1 MYTDLMNDSTNPAAS
16 KSVKV
21 GGKPRPE
28 HVKKP
33 PTTLLTKAQ
42 VAKLQADKGLP
53 KNTAKQNILKQGI
66 SKQGTLNQSVIN
78 QSVIN
83 QSVSNQE
90 TAEQSQSQ
98 NNQAIK
104 ASTNNTGADDAYFSV
119 QDLIVGYDDT
129 IIVNGL
135 SLDLKQGEIG
145 CFLGYSGCGKTTAL
159 RAIAGLEQSRGGKIR
174 LSNQRLT
181 EQTARTKFA
190 VAPAKRGMGM
200 VFQDYAL
207 FGHLSVAK
215 NIAFGLNK
223 WSAADKKARIKEMLA
238 LVELTEH
245 ADKRPSELSGG
256 QQQRVA
262 LARALAP
269 KPKLLLLDEPFSNLD
284 VVLRESLAMSVRDIL
299 KRTNT
304 TAILVTHDQNEAFAL
319 ADKVGVM
326 DKGKLVQWAT
336 PSELYHEPVSP
347 FVAEFV
353 GEGAMIDGIIKEG
366 HVETAL
372 GDIYRRME
380 VYDELGQPLY
390 CEYDYPN
397 GTPIKVLV
405 RPDDIVHDD
414 ESTQTALVVGRVFRG
429 ANYLYRL
436 QLADGQTV
444 LSLVAS
450 HHNHEIGSQIGI
462 LPILEHVVV
471 FDEKDIN
478 ATTWSEYDRSERVEE
493 IR

>member
-1 MYTDLMNDSTNPAAS
+1 MYTDSTHDPSESKSIHTSSLKAKAIQAKTRLEHRKNASVIKAHNLAHAAVERDASKPDEAPQKIDARQDHKVKNTNSQKNQVDSAAS
-16 KSVKV
+16 
-21 GGKPRPE
+21 P
-28 HVKKP
+28 
-33 PTTLLTKAQ
+33 
-42 VAKLQADKGLP
+42 
-53 KNTAKQNILKQGI
+53 
-66 SKQGTLNQSVIN
+66 
-78 QSVIN
+78 
-83 QSVSNQE
+83 
-90 TAEQSQSQ
+90 
-98 NNQAIK
+98 
-104 ASTNNTGADDAYFSV
+104 YFSV

-129 IIVNGL
+129 IVVDGL
-135 SLDLKQGEIG
+135 SLTLQQGEIG

-159 RAIAGLEQSRGGKIR
+159 RAIAGLEQSRGGSIY

-181 EQTARTKFA
+181 DKRARKSFA

-223 WSAADKKARIKEMLA
+223 WSTADKKARVAEMLS
-238 LVELTEH
+238 LVDLTEH
-245 ADKRPSELSGG
+245 ADKRPNELSGG

-299 KRTNT
+299 KCTNT
-304 TAILVTHDQNEAFAL
+304 TAILVTHDQNEAFAI

-326 DKGKLVQWAT
+326 HQGKLVQWAT

-380 VYDELGQPLY
+380 VYDEAGYPQY
-390 CEYDYPN
+390 CEYYYPN

-405 RPDDIVHDD
+405 RPDDIIHDD
-414 ESTQTALVVGRVFRG
+414 DSTQTALVVGRVFRG

-436 QLADGQTV
+436 QLDDGQTV

-450 HHNHEIGSQIGI
+450 HHNHEIGSHIGI

-471 FDEKDIN
+471 FDETDVN
-478 ATTWSEYDRSERVEE
+478 ATTWSEYDGVERFAD
-493 IR
+493 IRQD

>member
-1 MYTDLMNDSTNPAAS
+1 MYTDSTHDPSESKSIHTSSLKAKSIQAKTRLEHRKNASVIKAHNLAHAAVERDASKPDEAPQKIDARQDHKVKNTNSQKNQVDSAAS
-16 KSVKV
+16 
-21 GGKPRPE
+21 P
-28 HVKKP
+28 
-33 PTTLLTKAQ
+33 
-42 VAKLQADKGLP
+42 
-53 KNTAKQNILKQGI
+53 
-66 SKQGTLNQSVIN
+66 
-78 QSVIN
+78 
-83 QSVSNQE
+83 
-90 TAEQSQSQ
+90 
-98 NNQAIK
+98 
-104 ASTNNTGADDAYFSV
+104 YFSV

-129 IIVNGL
+129 IVVDGL
-135 SLDLKQGEIG
+135 SLTLQQGEIG

-159 RAIAGLEQSRGGKIR
+159 RAIAGLEQSRGGSIY

-181 EQTARTKFA
+181 DKRARKSFA

-223 WSAADKKARIKEMLA
+223 WSTADKKARVAEMLS
-238 LVELTEH
+238 LVDLTEH
-245 ADKRPSELSGG
+245 ADKRPNELSGG

-304 TAILVTHDQNEAFAL
+304 TAILVTHDQNEAFAI

-326 DKGKLVQWAT
+326 HQGKLVQWAT

-380 VYDELGQPLY
+380 VYDEAGYPQY

-405 RPDDIVHDD
+405 RPDDIIHDD
-414 ESTQTALVVGRVFRG
+414 DSTQTALVVGRVFRG

-436 QLADGQTV
+436 QLDDGQTV

-450 HHNHEIGSQIGI
+450 HHNHEIGSHIGI

-471 FDEKDIN
+471 FDENDVN
-478 ATTWSEYDRSERVEE
+478 ATTWSEYDGVERFAD
-493 IR
+493 IRQD

>member
-1 MYTDLMNDSTNPAAS
+1 MYTDSMKNSTDS
-16 KSVKV
+16 KS
-21 GGKPRPE
+21 
-28 HVKKP
+28 
-33 PTTLLTKAQ
+33 TTTTSI
-42 VAKLQADKGLP
+42 
-53 KNTAKQNILKQGI
+53 NT
-66 SKQGTLNQSVIN
+66 T
-78 QSVIN
+78 
-83 QSVSNQE
+83 
-90 TAEQSQSQ
+90 
-98 NNQAIK
+98 
-104 ASTNNTGADDAYFSV
+104 DPYFSV

-135 SLDLKQGEIG
+135 SLVLQQGEIG

-159 RAIAGLEQSRGGKIR
+159 RAIAGLEQSRGGTIR
-174 LSNQRLT
+174 LNDQYLT
-181 EQTARTKFA
+181 DKTAGNAFT

-223 WSAADKKARIKEMLA
+223 WSAADKKARVTEMLS

-245 ADKRPSELSGG
+245 ADKRPNELSGG

-284 VVLRESLAMSVRDIL
+284 VVLRESLAMNVRDIL

-336 PSELYHEPVSP
+336 PSELYHEPINP

-380 VYDELGQPLY
+380 VNDESGQPQY
-390 CEYDYPN
+390 CKYDYPN
-397 GTPIKVLV
+397 GTLIKVLV
-405 RPDDIVHDD
+405 RPDDIIHDD
-414 ESTQTALVVGRVFRG
+414 DSTQTALVVGRVFRG

-436 QLADGQTV
+436 QLDDGQTV

-462 LPILEHVVV
+462 LPLLEHVVV
-471 FDEKDIN
+471 FDEKEIN
-478 ATTWSEYDRSERVEE
+478 ATTWSEYDRAES
-493 IR
+493 

>member
-1 MYTDLMNDSTNPAAS
+1 MYTDSMKGSADS
-16 KSVKV
+16 KSINAKSI
-21 GGKPRPE
+21 KAKARLE
-28 HVKKP
+28 HIKKLP
-33 PTTLLTKAQ
+33 VAQ
-42 VAKLQADKGLP
+42 VKTPPAQSSKSLEK
-53 KNTAKQNILKQGI
+53 I
-66 SKQGTLNQSVIN
+66 SAFSQDV
-78 QSVIN
+78 
-83 QSVSNQE
+83 E
-90 TAEQSQSQ
+90 TATATSP
-98 NNQAIK
+98 
-104 ASTNNTGADDAYFSV
+104 YFSV

-129 IIVNGL
+129 VIVNGL
-135 SLDLKQGEIG
+135 SLELKQGEIG

-159 RAIAGLEQSRGGKIR
+159 RAIAGLEQSRDGTV
-174 LSNQRLT
+174 LLNNQCLT
-181 EQTARTKFA
+181 DKTDRNSYA

-223 WSAADKKARIKEMLA
+223 WSAADKKARVAEMLE
-238 LVELTEH
+238 LVELSEH
-245 ADKRPSELSGG
+245 ADKRPNELSGG

-284 VVLRESLAMSVRDIL
+284 VVLRESLAMNVRDIL

-326 DKGKLVQWAT
+326 HKGKLVQWAT
-336 PSELYHEPVSP
+336 PSELYHEPISP

-380 VYDELGQPLY
+380 VYDESGYPQY

-405 RPDDIVHDD
+405 RPDDIIHDD
-414 ESTQTALVVGRVFRG
+414 ESNQTALVVGRVFRG

-436 QLADGQTV
+436 QLDDGQTV

-478 ATTWSEYDRSERVEE
+478 ATTWSEYDRSERVDESE
-493 IR
+493 

>member
-1 MYTDLMNDSTNPAAS
+1 MYTDSTHDPSES
-16 KSVKV
+16 KSIHTGSLKAKSIQAKTRLEHRKNASVIKAHNLAHAAVERDAPKPDEAPQKIDARQDHKV
-21 GGKPRPE
+21 
-28 HVKKP
+28 
-33 PTTLLTKAQ
+33 
-42 VAKLQADKGLP
+42 
-53 KNTAKQNILKQGI
+53 KNTDSEEKQVD
-66 SKQGTLNQSVIN
+66 SV
-78 QSVIN
+78 
-83 QSVSNQE
+83 
-90 TAEQSQSQ
+90 
-98 NNQAIK
+98 
-104 ASTNNTGADDAYFSV
+104 ASPYFSV

-129 IIVNGL
+129 IVVDGL
-135 SLDLKQGEIG
+135 SLTLQQGEIG

-159 RAIAGLEQSRGGKIR
+159 RAIAGLEQSRGGSIY

-181 EQTARTKFA
+181 DKRARKSFA

-223 WSAADKKARIKEMLA
+223 WSTADKKARVAEMLN
-238 LVELTEH
+238 LVDLTEH
-245 ADKRPSELSGG
+245 ADKRPNELSGG

-304 TAILVTHDQNEAFAL
+304 TAILVTHDQNEAFAI

-326 DKGKLVQWAT
+326 HQGKLVQWAT

-380 VYDELGQPLY
+380 VYDEAGYPQY

-405 RPDDIVHDD
+405 RPDDIIHDD
-414 ESTQTALVVGRVFRG
+414 DSTQTALVVGRVFRG

-436 QLADGQTV
+436 QLDDGQTV

-450 HHNHEIGSQIGI
+450 HHNHEIGSHIGI

-471 FDEKDIN
+471 FDETDVN
-478 ATTWSEYDRSERVEE
+478 ATTWSEYDGVERFAD
-493 IR
+493 IRQD

>member
-1 MYTDLMNDSTNPAAS
+1 MDTDSIQDSTDPNLINTKPMNE
-16 KSVKV
+16 KSV
-21 GGKPRPE
+21 
-28 HVKKP
+28 
-33 PTTLLTKAQ
+33 TTRSMSATQ
-42 VAKLQADKGLP
+42 P
-53 KNTAKQNILKQGI
+53 
-66 SKQGTLNQSVIN
+66 
-78 QSVIN
+78 
-83 QSVSNQE
+83 
-90 TAEQSQSQ
+90 
-98 NNQAIK
+98 
-104 ASTNNTGADDAYFSV
+104 YFSV

-129 IIVNGL
+129 IVVNGL
-135 SLDLKQGEIG
+135 SFILQQGEIG

-159 RAIAGLEQSRGGKIR
+159 RAIAGLEPSRSGTIHLNEQCLTDKTAHQS
-174 LSNQRLT
+174 
-181 EQTARTKFA
+181 FA
-190 VAPAKRGMGM
+190 IAPAKRGMGM

-223 WSAADKKARIKEMLA
+223 WSTADKQARVADMLS

-245 ADKRPSELSGG
+245 ADKRPHELSGG

-336 PSELYHEPVSP
+336 PSELYHEPASP

-353 GEGAMIDGIIKEG
+353 GEGAMIDGIIKDG
-366 HVETAL
+366 RVETAL
-372 GDIYRRME
+372 GDIYRRLE
-380 VYDELGQPLY
+380 VYDESGQSQY

-405 RPDDIVHDD
+405 RPDDIIHDD
-414 ESTQTALVVGRVFRG
+414 DSARTALVIGRVFRG

-436 QLADGQTV
+436 QLDDGQTV
-444 LSLVAS
+444 LSLVPS
-450 HHNHEIGSQIGI
+450 HHNHDIGSKIGI
-462 LPILEHVVV
+462 LPKLEHIVV
-471 FDEKDIN
+471 FDEKAIN
-478 ATTWSEYDRSERVEE
+478 ATTWSEYDRSPRVNENN
-493 IR
+493 

>member
-1 MYTDLMNDSTNPAAS
+1 MVLLTNSELVPFMYTDSMNDSTNS
-16 KSVKV
+16 KS
-21 GGKPRPE
+21 E
-28 HVKKP
+28 
-33 PTTLLTKAQ
+33 KARANHMP
-42 VAKLQADKGLP
+42 VAKSALS
-53 KNTAKQNILKQGI
+53 QNR
-66 SKQGTLNQSVIN
+66 IN
-78 QSVIN
+78 PVQPNKTV
-83 QSVSNQE
+83 
-90 TAEQSQSQ
+90 EQSNTSQ
-98 NNQAIK
+98 Q
-104 ASTNNTGADDAYFSV
+104 NTEKHIATDPYFSV
-119 QDLIVGYDDT
+119 QNLIVGYDDT
-129 IIVNGL
+129 IVVNGM
-135 SLDLKQGEIG
+135 SLMLEQGEIG

-159 RAIAGLEQSRGGKIR
+159 RAIAGLEQSRGGTIY
-174 LSNQRLT
+174 LNNQRLT
-181 EQTARTKFA
+181 EKTARQSFA

-223 WSAADKKARIKEMLA
+223 WSAADKKARVAEMLS

-245 ADKRPSELSGG
+245 ADKRPNELSGG

-284 VVLRESLAMSVRDIL
+284 VVLRESLAMNVRDIL

-326 DKGKLVQWAT
+326 DKGRLVQWAR

-353 GEGAMIDGIIKEG
+353 GEGAMVDGIIKEG

-372 GDIYRRME
+372 GNIYRRME
-380 VYDELGQPLY
+380 VYDESGQPQY

-405 RPDDIVHDD
+405 RPDDIIHDD
-414 ESTQTALVVGRVFRG
+414 DSTQTALVIGRVFRG

-436 QLADGQTV
+436 QLDDGQTV

-450 HHNHEIGSQIGI
+450 HHNHAIGSYIGI
-462 LPILEHVVV
+462 LPLLEHVVV

-478 ATTWSEYDRSERVEE
+478 ATTWSEYDRSSRMDEE
-493 IR
+493 V

>member
-1 MYTDLMNDSTNPAAS
+1 MGVIVVFYCITSSFYVVIITVLLIHRLLVPSMYTDLLNDSADQSDP
-16 KSVKV
+16 KSA
-21 GGKPRPE
+21 
-28 HVKKP
+28 
-33 PTTLLTKAQ
+33 TTKARLDSAKHLSAVTMSAPDANQLQ
-42 VAKLQADKGLP
+42 VSIGDSSHTPNDQMSDAKTP
-53 KNTAKQNILKQGI
+53 
-66 SKQGTLNQSVIN
+66 
-78 QSVIN
+78 
-83 QSVSNQE
+83 
-90 TAEQSQSQ
+90 
-98 NNQAIK
+98 
-104 ASTNNTGADDAYFSV
+104 YFRV
-119 QDLIVGYDDT
+119 QDLVVGYDKT
-129 IIVNGL
+129 IVVDGL
-135 SLDLKQGEIG
+135 SLTLQQGEIG

-159 RAIAGLEQSRGGKIR
+159 RAIAGLEPARHGIIGLQD
-174 LSNQRLT
+174 QRLT
-181 EQTARTKFA
+181 EQTSSTSFA
-190 VAPAKRGMGM
+190 IAPAKRGMGM

-223 WSAADKKARIKEMLA
+223 WSAADKKARVAEMLS

-245 ADKRPSELSGG
+245 ADKRPTELSGG

-326 DKGKLVQWAT
+326 HHGKLVQWAT

-353 GEGAMIDGIIKEG
+353 GEGAMIDGVIKEG
-366 HVETAL
+366 HVETAV

-380 VYDELGQPLY
+380 VLNETGQPQY
-390 CEYDYPN
+390 CKYDYPN
-397 GTPIKVLV
+397 DTLIKVLV
-405 RPDDIVHDD
+405 RPDDIIHDD
-414 ESTQTALVVGRVFRG
+414 DSTQTALVVGRVFRG

-436 QLADGQTV
+436 QLDDGQTI

-450 HHNHEIGSQIGI
+450 HHNHPIGSRIGI
-462 LPILEHVVV
+462 LPMLEHVVV
-471 FDEKDIN
+471 FDEKNIN
-478 ATTWSEYDRSERVEE
+478 ATTWSEYDRLSVASRQDM
-493 IR
+493 

>member
-1 MYTDLMNDSTNPAAS
+1 MVLLTNSELVPSMYTDSMNDSTNS
-16 KSVKV
+16 KL
-21 GGKPRPE
+21 E
-28 HVKKP
+28 
-33 PTTLLTKAQ
+33 KARANHMP
-42 VAKLQADKGLP
+42 VAKSPLS
-53 KNTAKQNILKQGI
+53 QNK
-66 SKQGTLNQSVIN
+66 IN
-78 QSVIN
+78 PIQPNKTV
-83 QSVSNQE
+83 
-90 TAEQSQSQ
+90 EQSSTSQ
-98 NNQAIK
+98 Q
-104 ASTNNTGADDAYFSV
+104 NTEKHIATDPYFSV
-119 QDLIVGYDDT
+119 QNLIVGYDDT
-129 IIVNGL
+129 IVVNGL
-135 SLDLKQGEIG
+135 SLMLEQGEIG

-159 RAIAGLEQSRGGKIR
+159 RAIAGLEQSRGGTIY
-174 LSNQRLT
+174 LNNQRLT
-181 EQTARTKFA
+181 EKTARQSFA

-223 WSAADKKARIKEMLA
+223 WSAADKKARVAEMLS

-245 ADKRPSELSGG
+245 ADKRPNELSGG

-284 VVLRESLAMSVRDIL
+284 VVLRESLAMNVRDIL

-326 DKGKLVQWAT
+326 DKGRLVQWAR

-353 GEGAMIDGIIKEG
+353 GEGAMVDGIIKEG

-372 GDIYRRME
+372 GNIYRRME
-380 VYDELGQPLY
+380 VYDESGQPQY

-405 RPDDIVHDD
+405 RPDDIIHDD
-414 ESTQTALVVGRVFRG
+414 DSTQTALVIGRVFRG

-436 QLADGQTV
+436 QLDDGQTV

-450 HHNHEIGSQIGI
+450 HHNHAIGSHIGI
-462 LPILEHVVV
+462 LPLLEHVVV

-478 ATTWSEYDRSERVEE
+478 ATTWSEYDRSSRMDEE
-493 IR
+493 V

>member
-1 MYTDLMNDSTNPAAS
+1 MYTDSMKGSADS
-16 KSVKV
+16 KSINAKSI
-21 GGKPRPE
+21 KAKARLE
-28 HVKKP
+28 HIKKLP
-33 PTTLLTKAQ
+33 VAQ
-42 VAKLQADKGLP
+42 VKTPPAQPSKSLEKSSAFSQDVET
-53 KNTAKQNILKQGI
+53 NTAT
-66 SKQGTLNQSVIN
+66 SP
-78 QSVIN
+78 
-83 QSVSNQE
+83 
-90 TAEQSQSQ
+90 
-98 NNQAIK
+98 
-104 ASTNNTGADDAYFSV
+104 YFSV

-135 SLDLKQGEIG
+135 SLELKQGEIG

-159 RAIAGLEQSRGGKIR
+159 RAIAGLEQSRDGTV
-174 LSNQRLT
+174 LLNNQCLT
-181 EQTARTKFA
+181 DKTDRNSYA

-223 WSAADKKARIKEMLA
+223 WSAADKKARVAEMLE
-238 LVELTEH
+238 LVELSEH
-245 ADKRPSELSGG
+245 ADKRPNELSGG

-284 VVLRESLAMSVRDIL
+284 VVLRESLAMNVRDIL

-326 DKGKLVQWAT
+326 HKGKLVQWAT
-336 PSELYHEPVSP
+336 PSELYHEPISP

-380 VYDELGQPLY
+380 VYDESGYPQY

-405 RPDDIVHDD
+405 RPDDIIHDD

-436 QLADGQTV
+436 QLDDGQTV

-478 ATTWSEYDRSERVEE
+478 ATTWSEYDRSERVDETE
-493 IR
+493 

>member
-1 MYTDLMNDSTNPAAS
+1 MYTDLMNDSTDS
-16 KSVKV
+16 DSI
-21 GGKPRPE
+21 KPQSQTRQSN
-28 HVKKP
+28 VKKP
-33 PTTLLTKAQ
+33 PITIITKAQ
-42 VAKLQADKGLP
+42 MAQALADRELHQGAANLDNFLTKQP
-53 KNTAKQNILKQGI
+53 DTTAQP
-66 SKQGTLNQSVIN
+66 
-78 QSVIN
+78 
-83 QSVSNQE
+83 
-90 TAEQSQSQ
+90 
-98 NNQAIK
+98 
-104 ASTNNTGADDAYFSV
+104 YFSV
-119 QDLIVGYDDT
+119 KDLVVGYDDT
-129 IIVNGL
+129 IVVNGL
-135 SLDLKQGEIG
+135 SLELQQGEIG

-159 RAIAGLEQSRGGKIR
+159 RAIAGLEESRGGKIM
-174 LSNQRLT
+174 LNNQRLT
-181 EQTARTKFA
+181 EQAARVSFA

-223 WSAADKKARIKEMLA
+223 WSTADKKARVAEMLA
-238 LVELTEH
+238 LVELSEH
-245 ADKRPSELSGG
+245 ADKRPNELSGG

-284 VVLRESLAMSVRDIL
+284 VVLRESLAMNVRDIL

-326 DKGKLVQWAT
+326 HKGKLVQWAT
-336 PSELYHEPVSP
+336 PSELYHKPVSP

-380 VYDELGQPLY
+380 VYDASGQPQY

-405 RPDDIVHDD
+405 RPDDIIHDD
-414 ESTQTALVVGRVFRG
+414 DSIQTALVVGRVFRG

-450 HHNHEIGSQIGI
+450 HHNHDIGTQIGI

-478 ATTWSEYDRSERVEE
+478 ATTWSEYDRSERFEE
-493 IR
+493 S

>member
-1 MYTDLMNDSTNPAAS
+1 MYTDSMKGSADS
-16 KSVKV
+16 KSINARSIKA
-21 GGKPRPE
+21 KARLE
-28 HVKKP
+28 HIKKLP
-33 PTTLLTKAQ
+33 VAQ
-42 VAKLQADKGLP
+42 VKTPPAQP
-53 KNTAKQNILKQGI
+53 
-66 SKQGTLNQSVIN
+66 SKSLEKSSAFSQDV
-78 QSVIN
+78 
-83 QSVSNQE
+83 E
-90 TAEQSQSQ
+90 TATATSP
-98 NNQAIK
+98 
-104 ASTNNTGADDAYFSV
+104 YFSV

-135 SLDLKQGEIG
+135 SLELKQGEIG

-159 RAIAGLEQSRGGKIR
+159 RAIAGLEQSRDGTV
-174 LSNQRLT
+174 LLNNQCLT
-181 EQTARTKFA
+181 DKTDRNSYA

-223 WSAADKKARIKEMLA
+223 WSAADKKSRVAEMLE
-238 LVELTEH
+238 LVELSEH
-245 ADKRPSELSGG
+245 ADKRPNELSGG

-284 VVLRESLAMSVRDIL
+284 VVLRESLAMNVRDIL

-326 DKGKLVQWAT
+326 HKGKLVQWAT
-336 PSELYHEPVSP
+336 PSELYHEPISP

-380 VYDELGQPLY
+380 VYDESGYPQY

-405 RPDDIVHDD
+405 RPDDIIHDD
-414 ESTQTALVVGRVFRG
+414 ESNQTALVVGRVFRG

-436 QLADGQTV
+436 QLDDGQTV

-478 ATTWSEYDRSERVEE
+478 ATTWSEYDRSERVDETE
-493 IR
+493 

>member
-1 MYTDLMNDSTNPAAS
+1 MHPDLIKDSADQTD
-16 KSVKV
+16 
-21 GGKPRPE
+21 
-28 HVKKP
+28 H
-33 PTTLLTKAQ
+33 
-42 VAKLQADKGLP
+42 
-53 KNTAKQNILKQGI
+53 
-66 SKQGTLNQSVIN
+66 SKQVLAHHNVQVDSNKQAAMVADEMPYLSV
-78 QSVIN
+78 
-83 QSVSNQE
+83 
-90 TAEQSQSQ
+90 T
-98 NNQAIK
+98 
-104 ASTNNTGADDAYFSV
+104 
-119 QDLIVGYDDT
+119 DLIVGYDDIT
-129 IIVNGL
+129 IVDGL
-135 SLDLKQGEIG
+135 SLTLKQGEIG

-159 RAIAGLEQSRGGKIR
+159 RAIAGLEPTRRGVISLNG
-174 LSNQRLT
+174 QRLT
-181 EQTARTKFA
+181 EQTATTSFA

-207 FGHLSVAK
+207 FGHLTVAK
-215 NIAFGLNK
+215 NIAFGLNN
-223 WSAADKKARIKEMLA
+223 WSKADKQARVAEMLS

-245 ADKRPSELSGG
+245 ADKRPAELSGG

-304 TAILVTHDQNEAFAL
+304 TAILVTHDQNEAFAI

-326 DKGKLVQWAT
+326 YEGKLVQWAT
-336 PSELYHEPVSP
+336 PSDLYHEPISP

-353 GEGAMIDGIIKEG
+353 GEGAMIDGIIQEG

-372 GDIYRRME
+372 GDIYRRLE
-380 VYDELGQPLY
+380 VYDESGQPQY

-405 RPDDIVHDD
+405 RPDDIIHDD
-414 ESTQTALVVGRVFRG
+414 ESTQTALVIGRVFRG

-436 QLADGQTV
+436 QLDDGQTV

-450 HHNHEIGSQIGI
+450 HHNHEIGTHIGI

-478 ATTWSEYDRSERVEE
+478 ATTWSEYDRASMVTEVR
-493 IR
+493 

>member
-1 MYTDLMNDSTNPAAS
+1 MYTDLMNNSIDSADSNSVESQS
-16 KSVKV
+16 KVRQSN
-21 GGKPRPE
+21 
-28 HVKKP
+28 VKKP
-33 PTTLLTKAQ
+33 PITIITKAQ
-42 VAKLQADKGLP
+42 MVQALADRELQ
-53 KNTAKQNILKQGI
+53 
-66 SKQGTLNQSVIN
+66 QGTASLDNSLTQDH
-78 QSVIN
+78 
-83 QSVSNQE
+83 E
-90 TAEQSQSQ
+90 TTTQP
-98 NNQAIK
+98 
-104 ASTNNTGADDAYFSV
+104 YFSV
-119 QDLIVGYDDT
+119 KDLVVGYDDT
-129 IIVNGL
+129 IVVNGL
-135 SLDLKQGEIG
+135 SLDLQQGEIG

-159 RAIAGLEQSRGGKIR
+159 RAIAGLEESRGGKIT
-174 LSNQRLT
+174 LNDQRLT
-181 EQTARTKFA
+181 EQAARVSFA

-223 WSAADKKARIKEMLA
+223 WSAADKKARVAEMLA
-238 LVELTEH
+238 LVELSEH
-245 ADKRPSELSGG
+245 ADKRPNELSGG

-284 VVLRESLAMSVRDIL
+284 VVLRESLAMNVRDIL

-326 DKGKLVQWAT
+326 HKGKLVQWAT
-336 PSELYHEPVSP
+336 PSELYHKPVSP

-380 VYDELGQPLY
+380 VYDASGQPQY

-397 GTPIKVLV
+397 GTPIKILV
-405 RPDDIVHDD
+405 RPDDIIHDD
-414 ESTQTALVVGRVFRG
+414 ESIQTALVVGRVFRG

-450 HHNHEIGSQIGI
+450 HHNHEIGTQIGI

-471 FDEKDIN
+471 FDEQDIN
-478 ATTWSEYDRSERVEE
+478 ATTWSEYDRSERFEDV
-493 IR
+493 

>member
-1 MYTDLMNDSTNPAAS
+1 MYTDSTHDPSESKPIHTSSLKAKSIQAKTRLEHRKNASVIKAHNLAHAAVERDASKPDEAPQKIDARQDHKVKNTNSQKKQVDSAAS
-16 KSVKV
+16 
-21 GGKPRPE
+21 P
-28 HVKKP
+28 
-33 PTTLLTKAQ
+33 
-42 VAKLQADKGLP
+42 
-53 KNTAKQNILKQGI
+53 
-66 SKQGTLNQSVIN
+66 
-78 QSVIN
+78 
-83 QSVSNQE
+83 
-90 TAEQSQSQ
+90 
-98 NNQAIK
+98 
-104 ASTNNTGADDAYFSV
+104 YFRV

-129 IIVNGL
+129 IVVDGL
-135 SLDLKQGEIG
+135 SLTLQQGEIG

-159 RAIAGLEQSRGGKIR
+159 RAIAGLEQSRGGSIY

-181 EQTARTKFA
+181 DKRARKSFA

-223 WSAADKKARIKEMLA
+223 WSTADKKARVAEMLS
-238 LVELTEH
+238 LVDLTEH
-245 ADKRPSELSGG
+245 ADKRPNELSGG

-304 TAILVTHDQNEAFAL
+304 TAILVTHDQNEAFAI

-326 DKGKLVQWAT
+326 HQGKLVQWAT

-380 VYDELGQPLY
+380 VYDEAGYPQY

-405 RPDDIVHDD
+405 RPDDIIHDD
-414 ESTQTALVVGRVFRG
+414 DSTQTALVVGRVFRG

-436 QLADGQTV
+436 QLDDGQTV

-450 HHNHEIGSQIGI
+450 HHNHEIGSHIGI

-471 FDEKDIN
+471 FDETDVN
-478 ATTWSEYDRSERVEE
+478 ATTWSEYDGVERFAD
-493 IR
+493 IRQD

>member
-1 MYTDLMNDSTNPAAS
+1 MVLLTNSELVPSMYTDSMNDSTNS
-16 KSVKV
+16 KS
-21 GGKPRPE
+21 E
-28 HVKKP
+28 
-33 PTTLLTKAQ
+33 KARANHMP
-42 VAKLQADKGLP
+42 VAKSPLS
-53 KNTAKQNILKQGI
+53 QNRINPVQ
-66 SKQGTLNQSVIN
+66 LNKTV
-78 QSVIN
+78 
-83 QSVSNQE
+83 
-90 TAEQSQSQ
+90 EQSSTSQ
-98 NNQAIK
+98 Q
-104 ASTNNTGADDAYFSV
+104 NTEKHIATDPYFSV
-119 QDLIVGYDDT
+119 QNLIVGYDDT
-129 IIVNGL
+129 IVVNGL
-135 SLDLKQGEIG
+135 SLMLEQGEIG

-159 RAIAGLEQSRGGKIR
+159 RAIAGLEQSRGGTIY
-174 LSNQRLT
+174 LNNQRLT
-181 EQTARTKFA
+181 EKTARQSFA

-207 FGHLSVAK
+207 FGHLSVVK

-223 WSAADKKARIKEMLA
+223 WSAADKKARVAEMLS

-245 ADKRPSELSGG
+245 ADKRPNELSGG

-284 VVLRESLAMSVRDIL
+284 VVLRESLAMNVRDIL

-326 DKGKLVQWAT
+326 DKGRLVQWAR

-372 GDIYRRME
+372 GNIYRRME
-380 VYDELGQPLY
+380 VYDESGQPQY

-405 RPDDIVHDD
+405 RPDDIIHDD
-414 ESTQTALVVGRVFRG
+414 DSTQTALVIGRVFRG

-436 QLADGQTV
+436 QLDDGQTV

-450 HHNHEIGSQIGI
+450 HHNHAIGSHIGI
-462 LPILEHVVV
+462 LPLLEHVVV

-478 ATTWSEYDRSERVEE
+478 ATTWSEYDRSSRMDEE
-493 IR
+493 V

>member
-1 MYTDLMNDSTNPAAS
+1 MYTDSMKGSADS
-16 KSVKV
+16 KSINARSIKA
-21 GGKPRPE
+21 KARLE
-28 HVKKP
+28 HIKKLP
-33 PTTLLTKAQ
+33 VAQ
-42 VAKLQADKGLP
+42 VKTPPAQPSKSLEKSSAFSQDVET
-53 KNTAKQNILKQGI
+53 NTAT
-66 SKQGTLNQSVIN
+66 SP
-78 QSVIN
+78 
-83 QSVSNQE
+83 
-90 TAEQSQSQ
+90 
-98 NNQAIK
+98 
-104 ASTNNTGADDAYFSV
+104 YFSV

-135 SLDLKQGEIG
+135 SLELKQGEIG

-159 RAIAGLEQSRGGKIR
+159 RAIAGLEQSRDGTV
-174 LSNQRLT
+174 LLNNQCLT
-181 EQTARTKFA
+181 DKTDRNSYA

-223 WSAADKKARIKEMLA
+223 WSAADKKARVAEMLE
-238 LVELTEH
+238 LVELSEH
-245 ADKRPSELSGG
+245 ADKRPNELSGG

-284 VVLRESLAMSVRDIL
+284 VVLRESLAMNVRDIL

-326 DKGKLVQWAT
+326 HKGKLVQWAT
-336 PSELYHEPVSP
+336 PSELYHEPISP

-380 VYDELGQPLY
+380 VYDESGYPQY

-405 RPDDIVHDD
+405 RPDDIIHDD

-436 QLADGQTV
+436 QLDDGQTV

-478 ATTWSEYDRSERVEE
+478 ATTWSEYDRSERVDETE
-493 IR
+493 

>member
-1 MYTDLMNDSTNPAAS
+1 MYTDLMNDSTNPAAP
-16 KSVKV
+16 KSVKIS
-21 GGKPRPE
+21 GKPRPE

-42 VAKLQADKGLP
+42 VAKLQVDKSLP
-53 KNTAKQNILKQGI
+53 QGA
-66 SKQGTLNQSVIN
+66 STQDALNQSTLSQSVIN
-78 QSVIN
+78 QTVLN
-83 QSVSNQE
+83 QKA
-90 TAEQSQSQ
+90 AEQSHLQDNDTINAFS
-98 NNQAIK
+98 
-104 ASTNNTGADDAYFSV
+104 NNTSAYFSV
-119 QDLIVGYDDT
+119 QELIVGYDDT

-159 RAIAGLEQSRGGKIR
+159 RAIAGLEQSRGGKIF
-174 LSNQRLT
+174 LNNQRLT
-181 EQTARTKFA
+181 EQTTRTKFA

-284 VVLRESLAMSVRDIL
+284 VVLRESLAMNVRDIL

-380 VYDELGQPLY
+380 VYDESGQPLY

-436 QLADGQTV
+436 QLSDGQTV

>member
-1 MYTDLMNDSTNPAAS
+1 MYTDSTHDPSESKSKSIHTSSLKAKAIQAKTRLEHRKNASVIKAHNLAHAAVERDASKPDEAPQKIDTRQDHKVKNTNSQKNQVDSAAS
-16 KSVKV
+16 
-21 GGKPRPE
+21 P
-28 HVKKP
+28 
-33 PTTLLTKAQ
+33 
-42 VAKLQADKGLP
+42 
-53 KNTAKQNILKQGI
+53 
-66 SKQGTLNQSVIN
+66 
-78 QSVIN
+78 
-83 QSVSNQE
+83 
-90 TAEQSQSQ
+90 
-98 NNQAIK
+98 
-104 ASTNNTGADDAYFSV
+104 YFSV

-129 IIVNGL
+129 IVVDGL
-135 SLDLKQGEIG
+135 SLTLQQGEIG

-159 RAIAGLEQSRGGKIR
+159 RAIAGLEQSRGGSIY

-181 EQTARTKFA
+181 DKRARKSFA

-223 WSAADKKARIKEMLA
+223 WSTADKKARVAEMLN
-238 LVELTEH
+238 LVDLTEH
-245 ADKRPSELSGG
+245 ADKRPNELSGG

-304 TAILVTHDQNEAFAL
+304 TAILVTHDQNEAFAI

-326 DKGKLVQWAT
+326 HQGKLVQWAT

-353 GEGAMIDGIIKEG
+353 GEGVMIDGIIKEG

-380 VYDELGQPLY
+380 VYDEAGYPQY

-405 RPDDIVHDD
+405 RPDDIIHDD
-414 ESTQTALVVGRVFRG
+414 DSTQTALVVGRVFRG

-436 QLADGQTV
+436 QLDDGQTV

-450 HHNHEIGSQIGI
+450 HHNHEIGSHIGI

-471 FDEKDIN
+471 FDETDVN
-478 ATTWSEYDRSERVEE
+478 ATTWSEYDGVERFAD
-493 IR
+493 IRQD

>member
-1 MYTDLMNDSTNPAAS
+1 MYTDSTHDPSESKSKSIHTSSLKAKAIQAKTRLEHRKNASVIKAHNLAHAAVERDASKPDEAPQKIDARQDHKVKNTNSQKNQVDSAAS
-16 KSVKV
+16 
-21 GGKPRPE
+21 P
-28 HVKKP
+28 
-33 PTTLLTKAQ
+33 
-42 VAKLQADKGLP
+42 
-53 KNTAKQNILKQGI
+53 
-66 SKQGTLNQSVIN
+66 
-78 QSVIN
+78 
-83 QSVSNQE
+83 
-90 TAEQSQSQ
+90 
-98 NNQAIK
+98 
-104 ASTNNTGADDAYFSV
+104 YFSV

-129 IIVNGL
+129 IVVDGL
-135 SLDLKQGEIG
+135 SLTLQQGEIG

-159 RAIAGLEQSRGGKIR
+159 RAIAGLEQSRGGSIY

-181 EQTARTKFA
+181 DKRARKSFA

-223 WSAADKKARIKEMLA
+223 WSTADKKARVAEMLS
-238 LVELTEH
+238 LVDLTEH
-245 ADKRPSELSGG
+245 ADKRPNELSGG

-304 TAILVTHDQNEAFAL
+304 TAILVTHDQNEAFAI

-326 DKGKLVQWAT
+326 HQGKLVQWAT

-353 GEGAMIDGIIKEG
+353 GEGVMIDGIIKEG

-380 VYDELGQPLY
+380 VYDEAGYPQY

-405 RPDDIVHDD
+405 RPDDIIHDD
-414 ESTQTALVVGRVFRG
+414 DSTQTALVVGRVFRG

-436 QLADGQTV
+436 QLDDGQTV

-450 HHNHEIGSQIGI
+450 HHNHEIGSHIGI

-471 FDEKDIN
+471 FDETDVN
-478 ATTWSEYDRSERVEE
+478 ATTWSEYDGVERFAD
-493 IR
+493 IRQD

>member
-1 MYTDLMNDSTNPAAS
+1 MYTDSINDSIDQPASS
-16 KSVKV
+16 KPAVKRRFNTRQQPLISAQQ
-21 GGKPRPE
+21 GKQY
-28 HVKKP
+28 H
-33 PTTLLTKAQ
+33 
-42 VAKLQADKGLP
+42 D
-53 KNTAKQNILKQGI
+53 AKQAYNDMDMAKI
-66 SKQGTLNQSVIN
+66 
-78 QSVIN
+78 
-83 QSVSNQE
+83 
-90 TAEQSQSQ
+90 
-98 NNQAIK
+98 QA
-104 ASTNNTGADDAYFSV
+104 ADSPYLEV
-119 QDLIVGYDDT
+119 QDLVVGYEKV
-129 IIVNGL
+129 IVVNGL
-135 SLDLKQGEIG
+135 SLTLQQGEIG

-159 RAIAGLEQSRGGKIR
+159 RAIAGLEQSRQGKVS
-174 LSNQRLT
+174 LNNQRLT
-181 EQTARTKFA
+181 DQSERSSFA
-190 VAPAKRGMGM
+190 VAPANRGMGM

-215 NIAFGLNK
+215 NIGFGLSK
-223 WSAADKKARIKEMLA
+223 WSANDKKARILEMLE

-245 ADKRPSELSGG
+245 ADKRPAELSGG

-326 DKGKLVQWAT
+326 NEGKLVQWAT

-366 HVETAL
+366 HVETVL
-372 GDIYRRME
+372 GDIYRPME
-380 VYDELGQPLY
+380 VYNASGQSQY

-405 RPDDIVHDD
+405 RPDDIIHDD
-414 ESTQTALVVGRVFRG
+414 DSEQTALVVGRVFRG

-436 QLADGQTV
+436 QLDDGQIV

-450 HHNHEIGSQIGI
+450 HHNHAVGTRIGI
-462 LPILEHVVV
+462 LPMLEHIVV
-471 FDEKDIN
+471 FNEKNIN
-478 ATTWSEYDRSERVEE
+478 ATTWSDYSLS
-493 IR
+493 

>member
-1 MYTDLMNDSTNPAAS
+1 MYTDSMNDSSGAQSVKTGARSTPVKKSPVVQTRTTQSQRSKPVEQADTARQDTESTIATNP
-16 KSVKV
+16 
-21 GGKPRPE
+21 
-28 HVKKP
+28 
-33 PTTLLTKAQ
+33 
-42 VAKLQADKGLP
+42 
-53 KNTAKQNILKQGI
+53 
-66 SKQGTLNQSVIN
+66 
-78 QSVIN
+78 
-83 QSVSNQE
+83 
-90 TAEQSQSQ
+90 
-98 NNQAIK
+98 
-104 ASTNNTGADDAYFSV
+104 YFSV
-119 QDLIVGYDDT
+119 QNLIVGYDDT
-129 IIVNGL
+129 IVVNGM
-135 SLDLKQGEIG
+135 SLVLEQGEIG

-159 RAIAGLEQSRGGKIR
+159 RAIAGLEQSRGGTIH
-174 LSNQRLT
+174 LNNQRLT
-181 EQTARTKFA
+181 EKTARHSFTM
-190 VAPAKRGMGM
+190 APAKRGMGM

-223 WSAADKKARIKEMLA
+223 WSAADKKARVAEMLS

-245 ADKRPSELSGG
+245 ADKRPNELSGG

-284 VVLRESLAMSVRDIL
+284 VVLRESLAMNVRDIL

-326 DKGKLVQWAT
+326 DKGRLVQWAT

-366 HVETAL
+366 RVETAL
-372 GDIYRRME
+372 GNIYRRME
-380 VYDELGQPLY
+380 VYDQSGQPQY

-405 RPDDIVHDD
+405 RPDDIIHDD
-414 ESTQTALVVGRVFRG
+414 DSTQTALVIGRVFRG

-436 QLADGQTV
+436 QLDDGQTI

-450 HHNHEIGSQIGI
+450 HHNHEIGSHIGI
-462 LPILEHVVV
+462 LPLLEHVVV
-471 FDEKDIN
+471 FDEKEVN
-478 ATTWSEYDRSERVEE
+478 ATTWSEYDRSSRVDEDV
-493 IR
+493 

>member
-1 MYTDLMNDSTNPAAS
+1 MYTDLIKDSATQS
-16 KSVKV
+16 KQSI
-21 GGKPRPE
+21 
-28 HVKKP
+28 
-33 PTTLLTKAQ
+33 TKAKI
-42 VAKLQADKGLP
+42 ALD
-53 KNTAKQNILKQGI
+53 N
-66 SKQGTLNQSVIN
+66 SKQGSTCAVITPQYGQHKPTERPYLRVAN
-78 QSVIN
+78 LV
-83 QSVSNQE
+83 
-90 TAEQSQSQ
+90 
-98 NNQAIK
+98 
-104 ASTNNTGADDAYFSV
+104 
-119 QDLIVGYDDT
+119 VGYDDLT
-129 IIVNGL
+129 IVDGL
-135 SLDLKQGEIG
+135 SLTLQQGEIG

-159 RAIAGLEQSRGGKIR
+159 RAIAGLEPTRRGIIS
-174 LSNQRLT
+174 LNDQRLT
-181 EQTARTKFA
+181 EQTARTSFA

-207 FGHLSVAK
+207 FGHLTVAK
-215 NIAFGLNK
+215 NIAFGLNS
-223 WSAADKKARIKEMLA
+223 WSAADKKARVAEMLT

-245 ADKRPSELSGG
+245 ANKRPAELSGG

-304 TAILVTHDQNEAFAL
+304 TAILVTHDQNEAFAI

-326 DKGKLVQWAT
+326 HRGRLVQWAT
-336 PSELYHEPVSP
+336 PSELYHEPISP

-372 GDIYRRME
+372 GDVYRRME
-380 VYDELGQPLY
+380 VYDASGQPQY

-405 RPDDIVHDD
+405 RPDDIIHDD
-414 ESTQTALVVGRVFRG
+414 DSTQTALVVGRVFRG

-436 QLADGQTV
+436 QLDDGQTV

-450 HHNHEIGSQIGI
+450 HHNHEIGSHIGI
-462 LPILEHVVV
+462 LPLLEHVVV

-478 ATTWSEYDRSERVEE
+478 ATTWSEYDRLSRGAETAEVLD
-493 IR
+493 

>member
-1 MYTDLMNDSTNPAAS
+1 MYTDLTNDTLAKDDAPKQSIRVIEPKLTKANL
-16 KSVKV
+16 KTKT
-21 GGKPRPE
+21 KLDR
-28 HVKKP
+28 VKKP
-33 PTTLLTKAQ
+33 SVVSLEGQSISSDKAFDTNLHSTISHDYSEQ
-42 VAKLQADKGLP
+42 NKSNAPYLEVA
-53 KNTAKQNILKQGI
+53 
-66 SKQGTLNQSVIN
+66 
-78 QSVIN
+78 
-83 QSVSNQE
+83 
-90 TAEQSQSQ
+90 
-98 NNQAIK
+98 
-104 ASTNNTGADDAYFSV
+104 
-119 QDLIVGYDDT
+119 DLVVGYDELT
-129 IIVNGL
+129 IVDGL
-135 SLDLKQGEIG
+135 SLSLQQGEIG

-159 RAIAGLEQSRGGKIR
+159 RAIAGLEPTRQGSIY
-174 LSNQRLT
+174 LNDQQLT
-181 EQTARTKFA
+181 ERNSQRSFA
-190 VAPAKRGMGM
+190 IAPAKRGMGM

-215 NIAFGLNK
+215 NIGFGLNK
-223 WSAADKKARIKEMLA
+223 WSSADKKARIAEMLE
-238 LVELTEH
+238 LVDLSEH
-245 ADKRPSELSGG
+245 AHKRPAELSGG

-326 DKGKLVQWAT
+326 HQGRLVQWAT

-380 VYDELGQPLY
+380 VYDAAGEPQY

-405 RPDDIVHDD
+405 RPDDIIHDD
-414 ESTQTALVVGRVFRG
+414 DSTQTALVIGRVFRG

-436 QLADGQTV
+436 QLDNGQTV

-450 HHNHEIGSQIGI
+450 HHNHEIGSHIGI
-462 LPILEHVVV
+462 LPLLEHVVV
-471 FDEKDIN
+471 FDEKEVN
-478 ATTWSEYDRSERVEE
+478 ATTW
-493 IR
+493 

>member
-1 MYTDLMNDSTNPAAS
+1 MVLLTNSELVPFMYTDSMNDSTNS
-16 KSVKV
+16 KS
-21 GGKPRPE
+21 E
-28 HVKKP
+28 
-33 PTTLLTKAQ
+33 KARANHMP
-42 VAKLQADKGLP
+42 VAKSPLS
-53 KNTAKQNILKQGI
+53 QNR
-66 SKQGTLNQSVIN
+66 IN
-78 QSVIN
+78 PVQPNKTV
-83 QSVSNQE
+83 
-90 TAEQSQSQ
+90 EQSSTSQ
-98 NNQAIK
+98 Q
-104 ASTNNTGADDAYFSV
+104 NTEKHIATDPYFSV
-119 QDLIVGYDDT
+119 QNLIVGYDDT
-129 IIVNGL
+129 IVVNGL
-135 SLDLKQGEIG
+135 SLMLEQGEIG

-159 RAIAGLEQSRGGKIR
+159 RAIAGLEQSRGGTIY
-174 LSNQRLT
+174 LNNQRLT
-181 EQTARTKFA
+181 EKTARQSFA

-223 WSAADKKARIKEMLA
+223 WSAADKKARVAEMLS

-245 ADKRPSELSGG
+245 ADKRPNELSGG

-284 VVLRESLAMSVRDIL
+284 VVLRESLAMNVRDIL

-326 DKGKLVQWAT
+326 DKGRLVQWAR

-372 GDIYRRME
+372 GNIYRRME
-380 VYDELGQPLY
+380 VYDESGQPQY

-405 RPDDIVHDD
+405 RPDDIIHDD
-414 ESTQTALVVGRVFRG
+414 DSTQTALVIGRVFRG

-436 QLADGQTV
+436 QLDDGQTV

-450 HHNHEIGSQIGI
+450 HHNHAIGSHIGI
-462 LPILEHVVV
+462 LPLLEHVVV

-478 ATTWSEYDRSERVEE
+478 ATTWSEYDRSSRMDEE
-493 IR
+493 V

>member
-1 MYTDLMNDSTNPAAS
+1 MYTDSIRDPSES
-16 KSVKV
+16 KSIHTSSLKA
-21 GGKPRPE
+21 KSIQAKTRLE
-28 HVKKP
+28 HR
-33 PTTLLTKAQ
+33 
-42 VAKLQADKGLP
+42 
-53 KNTAKQNILKQGI
+53 KNAP
-66 SKQGTLNQSVIN
+66 V
-78 QSVIN
+78 
-83 QSVSNQE
+83 
-90 TAEQSQSQ
+90 
-98 NNQAIK
+98 IK
-104 ASTNNTGADDAYFSV
+104 AHNLAHAAVERDAPKADEAPQKIDARQDHKVDNTNSQKDQVDIAELPYFSV

-129 IIVNGL
+129 IVVDGL
-135 SLDLKQGEIG
+135 SLTLQQGEIG

-159 RAIAGLEQSRGGKIR
+159 RAIAGLEQSRGGSIY

-181 EQTARTKFA
+181 DKRARKSFA

-223 WSAADKKARIKEMLA
+223 WSTADKKARVAEMLS
-238 LVELTEH
+238 LVDLTEH
-245 ADKRPSELSGG
+245 ADKRPNELSGG

-304 TAILVTHDQNEAFAL
+304 TAILVTHDQNEAFAI

-326 DKGKLVQWAT
+326 HQGKLVQWAT

-380 VYDELGQPLY
+380 VYDEAGYPQY

-405 RPDDIVHDD
+405 RPDDIIHDD
-414 ESTQTALVVGRVFRG
+414 DSTQTALVVGRVFRG

-436 QLADGQTV
+436 QLDNGQTV

-450 HHNHEIGSQIGI
+450 HHNHEIGSHIGI

-471 FDEKDIN
+471 FDETDVN
-478 ATTWSEYDRSERVEE
+478 ATTWSEYDGVERFAD
-493 IR
+493 IRQD

>member
-1 MYTDLMNDSTNPAAS
+1 MVPSMYTNLINDSS
-16 KSVKV
+16 DQSD
-21 GGKPRPE
+21 PRLA
-28 HVKKP
+28 K
-33 PTTLLTKAQ
+33 TKARS
-42 VAKLQADKGLP
+42 ANSKKISAPTKLQARKLES
-53 KNTAKQNILKQGI
+53 KNKHADN
-66 SKQGTLNQSVIN
+66 NQS
-78 QSVIN
+78 S
-83 QSVSNQE
+83 
-90 TAEQSQSQ
+90 SQ
-98 NNQAIK
+98 NNGDSYPNETSLDK
-104 ASTNNTGADDAYFSV
+104 AGIPDKPYFSV
-119 QDLIVGYDDT
+119 QDLVVGYDDIT
-129 IIVNGL
+129 VVNGL
-135 SLDLKQGEIG
+135 SLTLQQGEIG
-145 CFLGYSGCGKTTAL
+145 CFLGFSGCGKTTAL
-159 RAIAGLEQSRGGKIR
+159 RAIAGLEPTR
-174 LSNQRLT
+174 LGTTSLNNQCLT
-181 EQTARTKFA
+181 EQTARTSFA

-223 WSAADKKARIKEMLA
+223 WSAADKKARVAEMLA
-238 LVELTEH
+238 LVELSEH
-245 ADKRPSELSGG
+245 ADKRPTELSGG

-284 VVLRESLAMSVRDIL
+284 VLLRESLAMSVRDIL

-326 DKGKLVQWAT
+326 HQGKLVQWAT
-336 PSELYHEPVSP
+336 PTKLYHEPVSP

-380 VYDELGQPLY
+380 VYDAAGQPQY

-397 GTPIKVLV
+397 GTLIKVLV
-405 RPDDIVHDD
+405 RPDDVIHDD
-414 ESTQTALVVGRVFRG
+414 DSTQTALVVGRVFRG

-436 QLADGQTV
+436 QLDDGQTV
-444 LSLVAS
+444 LALVSS
-450 HHNHEIGSQIGI
+450 HHNHDIGTRIGI
-462 LPILEHVVV
+462 LPMLKHVVV
-471 FDEKDIN
+471 FDEKNIN
-478 ATTWSEYDRSERVEE
+478 ATTWSEYDMS
-493 IR
+493 

>member
-1 MYTDLMNDSTNPAAS
+1 MYTDLMNDAINPSDSDSVEPKS
-16 KSVKV
+16 KARQSN
-21 GGKPRPE
+21 
-28 HVKKP
+28 VKKP
-33 PTTLLTKAQ
+33 PITIITKAQ
-42 VAKLQADKGLP
+42 MAQALAEKELQ
-53 KNTAKQNILKQGI
+53 QGAN
-66 SKQGTLNQSVIN
+66 SLDNAFTQHH
-78 QSVIN
+78 
-83 QSVSNQE
+83 E
-90 TAEQSQSQ
+90 TA
-98 NNQAIK
+98 NQP
-104 ASTNNTGADDAYFSV
+104 YFSV
-119 QDLIVGYDDT
+119 KDLVVGYDDT
-129 IIVNGL
+129 IVVNGL
-135 SLDLKQGEIG
+135 SLNLQQGEIG

-159 RAIAGLEQSRGGKIR
+159 RAIAGLEESRGGKIM
-174 LSNQRLT
+174 LNNQRLT
-181 EQTARTKFA
+181 EQAARVSFT

-223 WSAADKKARIKEMLA
+223 WSAADKKARVAEMLA
-238 LVELTEH
+238 LVELSEH

-326 DKGKLVQWAT
+326 HKGKLVQWAT
-336 PSELYHEPVSP
+336 PSELYHKPVSP

-380 VYDELGQPLY
+380 VYDASGQPQY

-414 ESTQTALVVGRVFRG
+414 ESIQTALVVGRVFRG

-450 HHNHEIGSQIGI
+450 HHNHEIGTQIGI

-478 ATTWSEYDRSERVEE
+478 ATTWSEYDRSDRLED
-493 IR
+493 I

>member
-1 MYTDLMNDSTNPAAS
+1 MQAKTRLEHRKNAPVIKAHNLAHAAVEQDASKPDEAPQKIDARQDHKIKNTNSQKNQVDSAAS
-16 KSVKV
+16 
-21 GGKPRPE
+21 P
-28 HVKKP
+28 
-33 PTTLLTKAQ
+33 
-42 VAKLQADKGLP
+42 
-53 KNTAKQNILKQGI
+53 
-66 SKQGTLNQSVIN
+66 
-78 QSVIN
+78 
-83 QSVSNQE
+83 
-90 TAEQSQSQ
+90 
-98 NNQAIK
+98 
-104 ASTNNTGADDAYFSV
+104 YFSV

-129 IIVNGL
+129 IVVDGL
-135 SLDLKQGEIG
+135 SLTLQQGEIG

-159 RAIAGLEQSRGGKIR
+159 RAIAGLEQSRGGSIY

-181 EQTARTKFA
+181 DKRARKSFA

-223 WSAADKKARIKEMLA
+223 WSTADKKARVAEMLS
-238 LVELTEH
+238 LVDLTEH
-245 ADKRPSELSGG
+245 ADKRPNELSGG

-304 TAILVTHDQNEAFAL
+304 TAILVTHDQNEAFAI

-326 DKGKLVQWAT
+326 HQGKLVQWAT

-380 VYDELGQPLY
+380 VYDEAGYPQY

-405 RPDDIVHDD
+405 RPDDIIHDD
-414 ESTQTALVVGRVFRG
+414 DSTQTALVVGRVFRG

-436 QLADGQTV
+436 QLDDGQTV

-450 HHNHEIGSQIGI
+450 HHNHEIGSHIGI

-471 FDEKDIN
+471 FDETDVN
-478 ATTWSEYDRSERVEE
+478 ATTWAEYDGVERFAD
-493 IR
+493 IRQD

>member
-1 MYTDLMNDSTNPAAS
+1 MYTDSMNDSTDP
-16 KSVKV
+16 KSVKTQANHT
-21 GGKPRPE
+21 P
-28 HVKKP
+28 VKKSP
-33 PTTLLTKAQ
+33 ISQAQ
-42 VAKLQADKGLP
+42 
-53 KNTAKQNILKQGI
+53 
-66 SKQGTLNQSVIN
+66 IN
-78 QSVIN
+78 PVQPNKTV
-83 QSVSNQE
+83 
-90 TAEQSQSQ
+90 EQRAASQRDSEKSI
-98 NNQAIK
+98 A
-104 ASTNNTGADDAYFSV
+104 TDPYFSV
-119 QDLIVGYDDT
+119 QNLIVGYDDT
-129 IIVNGL
+129 IVVNGL
-135 SLDLKQGEIG
+135 SLMLEQGEIG

-159 RAIAGLEQSRGGKIR
+159 RAIAGLEQSRGGTIH
-174 LSNQRLT
+174 LNNQRLT
-181 EQTARTKFA
+181 EKTARQSFA

-223 WSAADKKARIKEMLA
+223 WSSADKKARVKEMLS

-245 ADKRPSELSGG
+245 ADKRPNELSGG

-284 VVLRESLAMSVRDIL
+284 VVLRESLAMNVRDIL

-326 DKGKLVQWAT
+326 DKGRLVQWAR

-380 VYDELGQPLY
+380 VYDESGQPQY

-405 RPDDIVHDD
+405 RPDDIIHDD
-414 ESTQTALVVGRVFRG
+414 DSTQTALVIGRVFRG

-436 QLADGQTV
+436 QLDDGQTV

-450 HHNHEIGSQIGI
+450 HHNHEIGSHIGI
-462 LPILEHVVV
+462 LPLLEHVVV
-471 FDEKDIN
+471 FDEKEIN
-478 ATTWSEYDRSERVEE
+478 ATTWSEYDRSSRSDEE
-493 IR
+493 I

>member
-1 MYTDLMNDSTNPAAS
+1 MDTEASTSTNP
-16 KSVKV
+16 
-21 GGKPRPE
+21 
-28 HVKKP
+28 
-33 PTTLLTKAQ
+33 
-42 VAKLQADKGLP
+42 
-53 KNTAKQNILKQGI
+53 
-66 SKQGTLNQSVIN
+66 
-78 QSVIN
+78 
-83 QSVSNQE
+83 
-90 TAEQSQSQ
+90 
-98 NNQAIK
+98 
-104 ASTNNTGADDAYFSV
+104 YFSV

-135 SLDLKQGEIG
+135 SLVLEQGEIG

-159 RAIAGLEQSRGGKIR
+159 RAIAGLEQSRGGNIH
-174 LSNQRLT
+174 LSNQCLT
-181 EQTARTKFA
+181 DITDRKSYA

-223 WSAADKKARIKEMLA
+223 WSAADKKARVAEMLS

-245 ADKRPSELSGG
+245 ADKRPNELSGG

-284 VVLRESLAMSVRDIL
+284 VVLRESLAMNVRDIL

-326 DKGKLVQWAT
+326 QAGKLVQWAT

-372 GDIYRRME
+372 GDIYRRTE
-380 VYDELGQPLY
+380 VYDESGEPQY
-390 CEYDYPN
+390 CEYNYPN
-397 GTPIKVLV
+397 GTLIKVLV
-405 RPDDIVHDD
+405 RPDDIIHDD
-414 ESTQTALVVGRVFRG
+414 DSTQTALVIGRVFRG

-436 QLADGQTV
+436 QLDDGQTV

-450 HHNHEIGSQIGI
+450 HHNHGIGTRIGI
-462 LPILEHVVV
+462 LPMLEHVVV
-471 FDEKDIN
+471 FDEKNVN
-478 ATTWSEYDRSERVEE
+478 ATTWSEYDRSADAN
-493 IR
+493 

>member
-1 MYTDLMNDSTNPAAS
+1 MVLLTNSELVPSMYTDSMNDSTNS
-16 KSVKV
+16 KS
-21 GGKPRPE
+21 E
-28 HVKKP
+28 
-33 PTTLLTKAQ
+33 KARANHMP
-42 VAKLQADKGLP
+42 VAKSPLS
-53 KNTAKQNILKQGI
+53 QNR
-66 SKQGTLNQSVIN
+66 IN
-78 QSVIN
+78 PVQPNKTV
-83 QSVSNQE
+83 
-90 TAEQSQSQ
+90 EQSSTSQ
-98 NNQAIK
+98 Q
-104 ASTNNTGADDAYFSV
+104 NTEKHIATDPYFSV
-119 QDLIVGYDDT
+119 QNLIVGYDDT
-129 IIVNGL
+129 IVVNGL
-135 SLDLKQGEIG
+135 SLMLEQGEIG

-159 RAIAGLEQSRGGKIR
+159 RAIAGLEQSRGGTIY
-174 LSNQRLT
+174 LNNQRLT
-181 EQTARTKFA
+181 EKTARQSFA

-223 WSAADKKARIKEMLA
+223 WSAADKKARVAEMLS

-245 ADKRPSELSGG
+245 ADKRPNELSGG

-284 VVLRESLAMSVRDIL
+284 VVLRESLAMNVRDIL

-326 DKGKLVQWAT
+326 DKGRLVQWAR

-372 GDIYRRME
+372 GNIYRRME
-380 VYDELGQPLY
+380 VYDKSGQPQY

-405 RPDDIVHDD
+405 RPDDIIHDD
-414 ESTQTALVVGRVFRG
+414 DSTQTALVIGRVFRG

-436 QLADGQTV
+436 QLDDGQTV

-450 HHNHEIGSQIGI
+450 HHNHAIGSHIGI
-462 LPILEHVVV
+462 LPLLEHVVV

-478 ATTWSEYDRSERVEE
+478 ATTWSEYDRSSRMDEE
-493 IR
+493 V

>member
-1 MYTDLMNDSTNPAAS
+1 MYTDSMKGSADS
-16 KSVKV
+16 KSINAKSI
-21 GGKPRPE
+21 KAKARLE
-28 HVKKP
+28 HIKKLP
-33 PTTLLTKAQ
+33 VAQ
-42 VAKLQADKGLP
+42 VKTPPAQSSKSLEKSRAFSQDVET
-53 KNTAKQNILKQGI
+53 NTAT
-66 SKQGTLNQSVIN
+66 SP
-78 QSVIN
+78 
-83 QSVSNQE
+83 
-90 TAEQSQSQ
+90 
-98 NNQAIK
+98 
-104 ASTNNTGADDAYFSV
+104 YFSV

-129 IIVNGL
+129 VIVNGL
-135 SLDLKQGEIG
+135 SLELKQGEIG

-159 RAIAGLEQSRGGKIR
+159 RAIAGLEQSRDGTV
-174 LSNQRLT
+174 LLNNQCLT
-181 EQTARTKFA
+181 DKTDRNSFA

-223 WSAADKKARIKEMLA
+223 WSAADKKARVAEMLE
-238 LVELTEH
+238 LVELSEH
-245 ADKRPSELSGG
+245 ADKRPNELSGG

-284 VVLRESLAMSVRDIL
+284 VVLRESLAMNVRDIL

-326 DKGKLVQWAT
+326 HKGKLVQWAT
-336 PSELYHEPVSP
+336 PSELYHEPISP

-380 VYDELGQPLY
+380 VYDESGYPQY

-405 RPDDIVHDD
+405 RPDDIIHDD

-436 QLADGQTV
+436 QLDDGQTV

-478 ATTWSEYDRSERVEE
+478 ATTWSEYDRSERVDESE
-493 IR
+493 